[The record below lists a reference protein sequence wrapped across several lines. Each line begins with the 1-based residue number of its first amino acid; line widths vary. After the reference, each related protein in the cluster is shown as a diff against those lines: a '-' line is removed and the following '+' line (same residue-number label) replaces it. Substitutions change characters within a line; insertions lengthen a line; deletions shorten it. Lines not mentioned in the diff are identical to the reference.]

1 VALQEPISQP
11 GQPASHRPHTRAD
24 LEQAVESVLWWP
36 SALALV
42 VLGLAYSLVSER
54 LTLGP
59 PRLVLGVVVIALVLL
74 YLLRWRRLHTLRRVI
89 ALSMLVLLT
98 LAVGVSAVFLLVSS
112 TVGDFSALELLRDG
126 LLLWASNI
134 LTFALWYWE
143 VDGGGPVRRL
153 LPGSP
158 PSTDFAF
165 PPQQQAAL
173 SGNKDLDW
181 SPQLVDYLFLAFTSS
196 STFGPTD
203 TLVMARRAKVLMMLQ
218 ASLSLIIFGGV
229 VARAVGNLH

>member
-1 VALQEPISQP
+1 VTLPESISHP
-11 GQPASHRPHTRAD
+11 GPPASHPPHTREA

-42 VLGLAYSLVSER
+42 VLGLAYSLVSAR

-59 PRLVLGVVVIALVLL
+59 PRLVLGVIVIALALL
-74 YLLRWRRLHTLRRVI
+74 YLLRWRGLHTLRRLL
-89 ALSMLVLLT
+89 AFSMLVVLT
-98 LAVGVSAVFLLVSS
+98 LAVAVSAVFLLVSAS
-112 TVGDFSALELLRDG
+112 IADFSALELLRDA

-218 ASLSLIIFGGV
+218 SSLSLIIFGGV
-229 VARAVGNLH
+229 VARAVGSLH

>member
-1 VALQEPISQP
+1 VALQEPISQSAESAKHP
-11 GQPASHRPHTRAD
+11 RPTRAA
-24 LEQAVESVLWWP
+24 LEQAVEGVLWWP
-36 SALALV
+36 SALTLV

-59 PRLVLGVVVIALVLL
+59 PRLVLGVVVIALALL
-74 YLLRWRRLHTLRRVI
+74 YLLRWRGLYMWRRPV
-89 ALSMLVLLT
+89 AFSMLVVVT
-98 LAVGVSAVFLLVSS
+98 LAVGASAVFLLVSS
-112 TVGDFSALELLRDG
+112 SVADISALELLRDA

-143 VDGGGPVRRL
+143 VDGGGPVRRRL
-153 LPGSP
+153 RGSP

-181 SPQLVDYLFLAFTSS
+181 SPQLVDYVFLAFTSS

-218 ASLSLIIFGGV
+218 ASLSLVIFGGV

>member
-1 VALQEPISQP
+1 VALQEPIR
-11 GQPASHRPHTRAD
+11 QPASHPPHTRAAV
-24 LEQAVESVLWWP
+24 EQAVGNVLWWP

-42 VLGLAYSLVSER
+42 VLGGAYSLVSER

-59 PRLVLGVVVIALVLL
+59 PRLVLGAVVIALALL
-74 YLLRWRRLHTLRRVI
+74 YVLRWRGLHRLRRLV
-89 ALSMLVLLT
+89 AFAMLVILT
-98 LAVGVSAVFLLVSS
+98 LAVAVSAVFLLVSS
-112 TVGDFSALELLRDG
+112 SVADFSALELLRDA

-153 LPGSP
+153 LRRSP

-173 SGNKDLDW
+173 SGNADLDW
-181 SPQLVDYLFLAFTSS
+181 SPQLVDYVFLAFTSS

>member
-1 VALQEPISQP
+1 VTA
-11 GQPASHRPHTRAD
+11 HHPHTRAE
-24 LEQAVESVLWWP
+24 LEQAVQAVLWWP
-36 SALALV
+36 AALALLMV
-42 VLGLAYSLVSER
+42 GLTYSLLSDR
-54 LTLGP
+54 LTIGP
-59 PRLVLGVVVIALVLL
+59 PWLVLVVVVIDVAMV
-74 YLLRWRRLHTLRRVI
+74 YLLRWKGLHAWRRLVGFV
-89 ALSMLVLLT
+89 MLVIVT
-98 LAVGVSAVFLLVSS
+98 VAVAASAIFLLVSPA
-112 TVGDFSALELLRDG
+112 VADLSALQLLRDS

-134 LTFALWYWE
+134 LNFALWYWE

-153 LPGSP
+153 LHGAP

-173 SGNKDLDW
+173 TGQKDLDW

-203 TLVMARRAKVLMMLQ
+203 TLVMARRAKVLMMFQ
-218 ASLSLIIFGGV
+218 ASLSLIIFGGL

>member
-1 VALQEPISQP
+1 VTA
-11 GQPASHRPHTRAD
+11 HHPHTRAE
-24 LEQAVESVLWWP
+24 LEQAVQSVLWWP
-36 SALALV
+36 AALALLTV
-42 VLGLAYSLVSER
+42 GLTYSFLSDR
-54 LTLGP
+54 LTIGP
-59 PRLVLGVVVIALVLL
+59 PWLVLVVVVIDLAMV
-74 YLLRWRRLHTLRRVI
+74 YLLRWKGLHAWRRAFGFV
-89 ALSMLVLLT
+89 MLVIVT
-98 LAVGVSAVFLLVSS
+98 LAVAASAIFLLVSPA
-112 TVGDFSALELLRDG
+112 VADLSALQLLRDS

-134 LTFALWYWE
+134 LNFALWYWE

-153 LPGSP
+153 LHGSP

-173 SGNKDLDW
+173 SGQKDLDW

-203 TLVMARRAKVLMMLQ
+203 TLVMARRAKVLMMFQ
-218 ASLSLIIFGGV
+218 ASLSLIIFGGL